1 MQFVFDYILSLFQLT
16 FDLMKSTVFTVY
28 GYKVSLFWLLL
39 AITFMSFV
47 FTVILPFVSR
57 VQKDYQYHKATS
69 ERNDK
74 K

>member
-1 MQFVFDYILSLFQLT
+1 MQSVLDYILSLFQRT

-39 AITFMSFV
+39 AITFMSLV

-57 VQKDYQYHKATS
+57 SYKEYNKATS

-74 K
+74 